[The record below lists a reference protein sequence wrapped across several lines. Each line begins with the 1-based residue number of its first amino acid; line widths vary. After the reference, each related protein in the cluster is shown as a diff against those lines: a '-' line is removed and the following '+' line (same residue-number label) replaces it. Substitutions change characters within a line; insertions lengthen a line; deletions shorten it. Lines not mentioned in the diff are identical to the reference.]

1 MKVTIKHTLIYL
13 QEEDSEN
20 WDDPI
25 PKTPEELLQRVK
37 DYVKTDMSYILDSD
51 CDANLVSSEIVDSR
65 TL

>member
-1 MKVTIKHTLIYL
+1 MKVIIKHTLVYF

-25 PKTPEELLQRVK
+25 PQTPEELLQRVK
-37 DYVKTDMSYILDSD
+37 DYVKEDMSYILDSD
-51 CDANLVSSEIVDSR
+51 DVNLVSSEIVDSR